1 MADYSLFSHFSEELL
16 KKLEQENLA
25 YHAHNWVVR
34 TEKYKESKLLQDFF
48 EILAVDNYEGDEFVM
63 AVEGKK
69 YPVTALM
76 FHPETQNRHI
86 VGDRVDGSILG
97 KVNSETTDEIH
108 YRVS

>member
-1 MADYSLFSHFSEELL
+1 
-16 KKLEQENLA
+16 
-25 YHAHNWVVR
+25 
-34 TEKYKESKLLQDFF
+34 
-48 EILAVDNYEGDEFVM
+48 M

-108 YRVS
+108 YRVSQHILAQGLKTLETHKFADPEFGKRMEWLNSNIGLTHSGLTSYLPTYGF